1 MCKLK
6 SGIILKDSVFVSD
19 CDSHTDMLKELGIED
34 TRKNAERL
42 FVRAELIPKN
52 DDVFSDINEWTFRV
66 DQDIIPDWFVE
77 EYEKQRMIEAVKEW
91 AKNRIHID
99 KDNLKIKDGSG
110 HYIKNCKNVQIC
122 GSATVENVCDSATVE
137 NVCDSATVKYICGNA
152 TVEYIYGNATVENI
166 YGNATV
172 ENICGNATV
181 KYICGNATV
190 KNVYDSA
197 TVENVCDSATVKYIY
212 GNATVKNVYDS
223 ATVENVC
230 GNATV
235 ENICGSATVENICGS
250 ATVKNVYDSATV
262 EKSKG
267 RAVIITSPNIKWK
280 NQDKLLLLENST
292 LKDNYG
298 KVIYQSGD
306 MKLVAVTDGKIEM
319 VGEGK

>member
-137 NVCDSATVKYICGNA
+137 NVCDSATVKYI
-152 TVEYIYGNATVENI
+152 
-166 YGNATV
+166 
-172 ENICGNATV
+172 
-181 KYICGNATV
+181 
-190 KNVYDSA
+190 
-197 TVENVCDSATVKYIY
+197 Y